1 MFNFRNKL
9 TLLTALLMSAPI
21 YAYDT
26 NKATYLNDVWNNLSD
41 ILQGVGGLIIAALM
55 IIFGGYMVFRGNW
68 IWGLAVIA
76 GAVIVKAIPNIAQA
90 MGFAF

>member
-9 TLLTALLMSAPI
+9 AFLTTLLISAPL

-26 NKATYLNDVWNNLSD
+26 GRATYLNDVWTNLKD